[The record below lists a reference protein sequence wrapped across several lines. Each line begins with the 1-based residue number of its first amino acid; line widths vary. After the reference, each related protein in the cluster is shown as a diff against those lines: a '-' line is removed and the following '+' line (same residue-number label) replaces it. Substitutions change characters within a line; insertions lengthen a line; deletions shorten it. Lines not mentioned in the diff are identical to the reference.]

1 MKMLNR
7 KSKMVSFRL
16 SPDEYRMYR
25 TACEHHGIETISE
38 LARKAMQQLAASING
53 GINHTPMSLDDQ
65 VRDLRDRITHLQEEV
80 DQISRRVVPCEQP

>member
-25 TACEHHGIETISE
+25 DACEMHGIETISE
-38 LARKAMQQLAASING
+38 LARKAMQQLAASVNG
-53 GINHTPMSLDDQ
+53 SAPVLPGSLDDQ
-65 VRDLRDRITHLQEEV
+65 VRDLRERITHLQEEV
-80 DQISRRVVPCEQP
+80 NLLSRRVGSGLS

>member
-25 TACEHHGIETISE
+25 DACEVHGIETISE
-38 LARKAMQQLAASING
+38 LARKAMQQLAASVNG
-53 GINHTPMSLDDQ
+53 PGVMPHGSLDEQ
-65 VRDLRDRITHLQEEV
+65 VRDLRQRITHLQEEV
-80 DQISRRVVPCEQP
+80 NLLSQRVGDGGAA

>member
-25 TACEHHGIETISE
+25 DACELHGIETISE
-38 LARKAMQQLAASING
+38 LARKAMQQLAASVNG
-53 GINHTPMSLDDQ
+53 SGVAPGTLDEQ
-65 VRDLRDRITHLQEEV
+65 VRDLRQRITHLQEEV
-80 DQISRRVVPCEQP
+80 NQLSMRVGGGA